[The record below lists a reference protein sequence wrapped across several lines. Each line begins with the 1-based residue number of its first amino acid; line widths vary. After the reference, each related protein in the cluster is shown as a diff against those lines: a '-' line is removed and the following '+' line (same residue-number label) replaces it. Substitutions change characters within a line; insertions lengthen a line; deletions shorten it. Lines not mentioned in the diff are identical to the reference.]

1 MDPVIQTLEPVEGLS
16 REIGFLIAALELARA
31 RTCEILSD
39 LSPAEIA
46 RRTSPTAHS
55 IGAIAMHLGEV
66 EYWWVQSAAMQR
78 EMTVEGKKLS
88 HWHDTFETDVDKGFT
103 AEYLI
108 GTLKK
113 ISSLT
118 RDTMASFDDDG
129 LERLYTRPEIEGRQ
143 VSLRWL
149 LQNLID
155 HEAHHRGQMAMVK
168 RLMRETED

>member
-1 MDPVIQTLEPVEGLS
+1 MDAVIQILEPAEGLS
-16 REIGFLIAALELARA
+16 REIGLLVAGLEHSRSK
-31 RTCEILSD
+31 TYEVLSD

-46 RRTSPTAHS
+46 RKILPTAHS
-55 IGAIAMHLGEV
+55 IGAMAMHLGEV

-78 EMTVEGKKLS
+78 EMTDEGIKLS
-88 HWHDTFETDVDKGFT
+88 HWLDTFENDVDKGFT
-103 AEYLI
+103 AEYCLE
-108 GTLKK
+108 TLKK

-118 RDTMASFDDDG
+118 REAMTSFNDDG
-129 LERLYTRPEIEGRQ
+129 LEMLYTRPEIEGRQ